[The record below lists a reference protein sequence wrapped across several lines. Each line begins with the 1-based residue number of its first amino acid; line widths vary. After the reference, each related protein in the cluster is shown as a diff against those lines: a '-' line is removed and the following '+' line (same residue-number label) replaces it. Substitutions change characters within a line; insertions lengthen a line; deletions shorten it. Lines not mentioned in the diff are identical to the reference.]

1 MSPNVALSPFSG
13 QYFSHLG
20 CKDRERKEYKTHSD
34 QHKYLHS
41 NTHPELHTHTHVH
54 VRAHAR
60 SNTHTQVHTHTQAHT
75 HTHKHTHKHT
85 HTHTHAHT
93 HASTHTHKHRV
104 NKRLL
109 TKQRSHQTTDP
120 AILLEPTS
128 HEDNLCVV
136 LPQHSPKVVD
146 CVRHGALCSNVAISS
161 IHILNRRQSKLED

>member
-93 HASTHTHKHRV
+93 HTHMQAHTHTNTESTNDYWQ
-104 NKRLL
+104 NKEAIRQL
-109 TKQRSHQTTDP
+109 TLPSSLSRQAMKTISVLYSHS
-120 AILLEPTS
+120 ILQKSLTVWGMGP
-128 HEDNLCVV
+128 C
-136 LPQHSPKVVD
+136 
-146 CVRHGALCSNVAISS
+146 AAM
-161 IHILNRRQSKLED
+161 

>member
-75 HTHKHTHKHT
+75 HTHTQAHT
-85 HTHTHAHT
+85 HTHTHTHT